1 MRVEKSEREGAG
13 VAPAEVT
20 IIRMGDEGEAEEAGE
35 TNSQSPVF
43 LSSPHA
49 ASCSVVAVYLSVG
62 AAPSHIYSWG
72 GNCGGGGGFC
82 LVLPVM
88 AN

>member
-1 MRVEKSEREGAG
+1 MRGEKSERGSAG

-20 IIRMGDEGEAEEAGE
+20 IIRVSRMGDEGEAEEAGE

-62 AAPSHIYSWG
+62 AAP
-72 GNCGGGGGFC
+72 
-82 LVLPVM
+82 
-88 AN
+88 